1 MLTFFSNTVTQVKP
15 YGSFKNVLR
24 TVVCT
29 CKAPSVKKK
38 KKKKRIICPTCGSYL
53 WQQYASLSSRGIE
66 SSSLL
71 NFQSIPPLKHCPQ
84 ITVTFNAIKAKILER
99 NQQKSQQIYKIMY
112 CKATIPQLRKKTHKP

>member
-38 KKKKRIICPTCGSYL
+38 KKKKKESYAQHVEAICDNSM
-53 WQQYASLSSRGIE
+53 
-66 SSSLL
+66 LL
-71 NFQSIPPLKHCPQ
+71 FLQEVYIAPACWDFRSIPPLKHCPQ

-112 CKATIPQLRKKTHKP
+112 CKATIPQLRKKNP